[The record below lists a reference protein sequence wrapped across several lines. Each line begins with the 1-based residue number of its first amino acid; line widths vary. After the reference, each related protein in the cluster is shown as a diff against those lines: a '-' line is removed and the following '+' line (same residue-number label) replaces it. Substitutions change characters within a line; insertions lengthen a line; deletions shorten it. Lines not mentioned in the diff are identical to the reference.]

1 MIKLSIAGTTVRRWL
16 KSIKIEKVDVFKPKK
31 EEMIKMINEGKRCVD
46 IVKELSIS
54 RTTYRRWLNE
64 YKTL

>member
-1 MIKLSIAGTTVRRWL
+1 
-16 KSIKIEKVDVFKPKK
+16 
-31 EEMIKMINEGKRCVD
+31 MINEGKRCVD

-64 YKTL
+64 YKNAITN